1 MYYKGNKS
9 TIFITKDRELNNT
22 PIVFLHGFL
31 GSSKSWKN
39 IRKNINYPSL
49 AIDIPGHGKSSFN
62 NLNSSY
68 YFKDFSNELYLAL
81 SELDIK
87 KIHLC
92 GYSMGAR
99 LALAF
104 SSIYPKMI
112 STLLLESGTVGLN
125 DREEKEERLAKDLN
139 KSIRIKENLNEFV
152 KDWEKLD
159 FFVNQ
164 KTRNNNDFISQRE
177 IRLSHDKY
185 QLSRSLEVFSLGNM
199 PYMMNNYTKLTFPIF
214 IINGK
219 EDIKFIKEGR
229 IMLNANN
236 NSKQYI
242 INNAGHNVHLENS
255 DLYIHTIRDNF
266 KEDIVFT

>member
-39 IRKNINYPSL
+39 IRNKINYPSL

-62 NLNSSY
+62 NLSSTY

-81 SELDIK
+81 SDLDIK

-92 GYSMGAR
+92 GYSLGAR

-104 SSIYPKMI
+104 SSIYPKMV

-125 DREEKEERLAKDLN
+125 DKEEKEERLSKDLN
-139 KSIRIKENLNEFV
+139 KSTRIKENLNEFV

-159 FFVNQ
+159 FFSKQ
-164 KTRNNNDFISQRE
+164 KVRNNDDFLSQRE
-177 IRLSHDKY
+177 IRLTHDKF
-185 QLSRSLEVFSLGNM
+185 QLSKSLEVFSLGNM
-199 PYMMNNYTKLTFPIF
+199 PYMMNNYTKLSFPVI

-219 EDIKFIKEGR
+219 DDIKFIKEGR
-229 IMLNANN
+229 VMLNANK
-236 NSKQYI
+236 NSNQYI
-242 INNAGHNVHLENS
+242 INNAGHNVHLENPE
-255 DLYIHTIRDNF
+255 LYIDTISPFF
-266 KEDIVFT
+266 KEDITFT